1 MIMKYDIKKEYIRF
15 MERRRMLL
23 DVEANISE
31 GRAKE
36 LAEQALKA
44 KVKKEVR
51 ALTRQAKAQL
61 VRCERLR
68 QLAVAYSSEEDYAW
82 RAWQDGL
89 VIHVRPTFNDPL
101 EEAARKLGVEFATI
115 NEEVCDEV
123 DG

>member
-1 MIMKYDIKKEYIRF
+1 

-23 DVEANISE
+23 DVEAKISE

-36 LAEQALKA
+36 LGDEALKA

-51 ALTRQAKAQL
+51 ALTRQVKAQL
-61 VRCERLR
+61 ARCERLR
-68 QLAVAYSSEEDYAW
+68 QLAVAYSCEMDYAW

-89 VIHVRPTFNDPL
+89 VIHVKPTFNDPL